1 MTQYQKLRNSSL
13 DTTDLGFLTDT
24 ADLPV
29 LGTNETGEIRFLSY
43 ENRIFATKNDCSFP
57 VADRFEDF
65 LGLILACGHTD
76 LLCKIPQYTRLR
88 FQRELSRQMRGMK
101 QQMLCNA
108 IQNCFHPTHIA
119 DPYGYVQ
126 SMAKI
131 PHSKSRQNT
140 TAVQIGSRHWQAQN
154 LQLLDEDVTVEVCIR
169 IPGAQ
174 VTAYYDRWETIAAD
188 GDAAREKAV
197 TDPFSLQTQIRATAS
212 GNPIGVQITEQQ
224 HWDPLADNSDAAKE
238 TLQRL
243 NLDGEDGWIMLKLL
257 LSTGKR
263 KKKPIRSLVL
273 ELVSET
279 VTIPG
284 PQINAPQDDD
294 VYSMT
299 HPVTGKAIHLT
310 VHTSTDEA
318 LDPNFLTNPPC
329 YYKRLCYS
337 IDPAMSKESFCIFDP
352 TPNDRLRTPVGCADP
367 HPDPELENA
376 PTAELTEADLTLP
389 AHIRIA
395 YSARHYQPRKN
406 IIWHTAFHCKRYPD
420 GVLPI
425 IR

>member
-29 LGTNETGEIRFLSY
+29 LGTNETGEIRFLTY
-43 ENRIFATKNDCSFP
+43 ENRIFATKNNCIFP

-154 LQLLDEDVTVEVCIR
+154 LQLLDEDATVEVCIR

-188 GDAAREKAV
+188 GDAARKKAV

-257 LSTGKR
+257 LSTLGVFKDASFR
-263 KKKPIRSLVL
+263 MSTTNSTKNNCKSSGTCTSPCTAKNRSAPRWISGSVTSRYQTG
-273 ELVSET
+273 VIST
-279 VTIPG
+279 V
-284 PQINAPQDDD
+284 
-294 VYSMT
+294 
-299 HPVTGKAIHLT
+299 K
-310 VHTSTDEA
+310 TSIT
-318 LDPNFLTNPPC
+318 
-329 YYKRLCYS
+329 S
-337 IDPAMSKESFCIFDP
+337 
-352 TPNDRLRTPVGCADP
+352 
-367 HPDPELENA
+367 
-376 PTAELTEADLTLP
+376 
-389 AHIRIA
+389 RI
-395 YSARHYQPRKN
+395 SR
-406 IIWHTAFHCKRYPD
+406 
-420 GVLPI
+420 
-425 IR
+425 